1 MLAALMPSLSDP
13 DSVPTR
19 RCWRIAH
26 SEASNGWGG
35 QEHRVFNELAGFR
48 ERSSRVALIAESTSG
63 VAKRAV
69 EAQIELVPTRFKRVH
84 FFPELIRLRNWLFQ
98 NRIEVL
104 NTHSSKDGWLLGM
117 AGRLAK
123 TPLIIRSKHIDVDY
137 PSPKTSRHAYATVSD
152 HVITTSGKIKAKMI
166 GTMKLDDSK
175 IDVIA
180 TGVDVERF
188 TASGPKADL
197 GLPDNG
203 HPVVGMVSVLRSW
216 KGHALLFRAA
226 KILRDRGLPLRI
238 VIVGGGAPVENFSK
252 FAAEEGAEDLVTFAG
267 HRENV
272 AEVLRALDL
281 LVIPSTKHEG
291 IPQIGLQ
298 GLATQVPIVG
308 SDCGGIPEIVRDG
321 VTGRIFPT
329 NDAVAFA
336 DRIEE
341 ALKEKERSAARAAA
355 GRQMVETEFSTEVM
369 FARLEALY
377 ARYLG
382 PAARA

>member
-1 MLAALMPSLSDP
+1 MSSSSSDP
-13 DSVPTR
+13 LSVPTR

-48 ERSSRVALIAESTSG
+48 DRSSRVALIAEPTSG
-63 VAKRAV
+63 VAKRVAA
-69 EAQIELVPTRFKRVH
+69 AQMELVPTRFKRFH
-84 FFPELIRLRNWLFQ
+84 FIPELIHLRNWLFQ

-152 HVITTSGKIKAKMI
+152 HVITTSGKIRAKMI
-166 GTMKLDDSK
+166 ETMKLDESR

-180 TGVDVERF
+180 TGVDVTKF
-188 TASGPKADL
+188 TAEGPKADL

-226 KILRDRGLPLRI
+226 NILRDRGMPLRI
-238 VIVGGGAPVENFSK
+238 VIVGGGAPVEHFRK
-252 FAAEEGAEDLVTFAG
+252 FALAEGAEDLVTFAG
-267 HRENV
+267 HQENV
-272 AEVLRALDL
+272 ADVLRALDL

-298 GLATQVPIVG
+298 GLSTQVPIVG

-321 VTGRIFPT
+321 QTGRIFPT
-329 NDAVAFA
+329 NDAEAFA
-336 DRIEE
+336 NRIEE
-341 ALKEKERSAARAAA
+341 ALKEKERSRELAEA
-355 GRQMVETEFSTEVM
+355 GRRMVEAEYSTDRM
-369 FARLEALY
+369 FERLEALY

-382 PAARA
+382 PSKRH